1 MPAKLYIFFI
11 FLFFFI
17 FCVYAIFFNYLFNL
31 MSKFQ
36 IFHFGGVLKIL
47 GAGSRGSAGSGS
59 PYVDLLAKFSTQKEM
74 KISKLIIKF

>member
-1 MPAKLYIFFI
+1 
-11 FLFFFI
+11 
-17 FCVYAIFFNYLFNL
+17 